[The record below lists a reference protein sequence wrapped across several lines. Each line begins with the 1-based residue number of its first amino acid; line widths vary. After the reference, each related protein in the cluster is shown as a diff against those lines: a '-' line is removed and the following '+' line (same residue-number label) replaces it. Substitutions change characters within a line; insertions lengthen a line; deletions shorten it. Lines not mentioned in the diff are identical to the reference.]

1 MTVANGKGDKRMA
14 STKTLTRRAKS
25 MDGYMALVRRFPLRP
40 IRTERELD
48 AAIAVINS
56 LIDRDR
62 LTPAE
67 EDYLDVL
74 GDLVERYEHK
84 TFPHKEVSEAAML
97 GFLIEARDVTQT
109 EVARATKIAESRISE
124 VLSGK
129 RRLTREQ

>member
-1 MTVANGKGDKRMA
+1 MTVANGNGDKHMA
-14 STKTLTRRAKS
+14 STKTPTRRTKS

-62 LTPAE
+62 LTRAE

-74 GDLVERYEHK
+74 GDLVKRYEDK

-97 GFLIEARDVTQT
+97 EFLIEARAVTLT
-109 EVARATKIAESRISE
+109 EVAQARGIVDSPISE
-124 VLSGK
+124 VLSG
-129 RRLTREQ
+129 